1 VVRGEGCLD
10 QMDVLQNGI
19 YGAVLHKR
27 ICSIMVDM
35 KTTVQA
41 RLDRR
46 AQVALERLVHRTGW
60 SPSHVVREGVH
71 LLAACY
77 GFPPAK
83 RVIGVGGFASGLP
96 DLASNKKHLRG
107 FGQ

>member
-1 VVRGEGCLD
+1 
-10 QMDVLQNGI
+10 
-19 YGAVLHKR
+19 
-27 ICSIMVDM
+27 MVEM

-41 RLDRR
+41 RLDGRSQ
-46 AQVALERLVHRTGW
+46 AALERLARRTGW
-60 SPSHVVREGVH
+60 SPSRVVREGVQ

-77 GFPPAK
+77 GFPSAK
-83 RVIGVGGFASGLP
+83 QVIGVGRFASGLP